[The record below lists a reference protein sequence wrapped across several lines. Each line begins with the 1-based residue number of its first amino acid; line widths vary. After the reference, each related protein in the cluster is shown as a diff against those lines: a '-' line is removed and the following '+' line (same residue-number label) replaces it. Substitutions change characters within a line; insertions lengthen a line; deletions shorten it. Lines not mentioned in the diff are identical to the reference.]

1 MATLLKKVSQ
11 NLQRTQSGQLVSG
24 AAPIPTQELAA
35 QAGMPAAPTTPGG
48 VAMLGGTPDQAKM
61 AGTTPQKQTA
71 LRQSTDQVT
80 TLQSAQADK
89 QARTAQTSEE
99 QDMAERTLAAKQAFG
114 ETQVKVS
121 QLVTAAMTT
130 PADTS
135 KVQLKAPTDFKP
147 ATGYDQPK
155 VDSAFTAAVNIT
167 KQLMQGTTKADDPK
181 VQQAINALRM
191 SLGNTDLAGSSEQ
204 IKAMNAAITAAAQKQ
219 IETEGSQA
227 AATNVADIEKMGA
240 AALLPQLLPDVPPE
254 QQRQMMADILGV
266 TPEQI
271 DTMTVAQLDQA
282 VKVMEEQGDRSSTDI
297 ARSKSLAGQ
306 AELEELS
313 AQEQDLSAAGVTAYE
328 QELDTLGSS
337 LENADVIN
345 VLGEDMSLEKVLS
358 DDFLVGKIKEYL
370 TAAPGSDLRKKM
382 EADPNMKGLVN
393 FMNGYSKVL
402 TDAVASLEKAG
413 AANVDIQTSNVNV
426 GKFGEN
432 KLPDSIMEKIYPNWG
447 KLADA
452 KYKKD
457 KLVGAISALPKEQ
470 QAGVVQDITT
480 IVSDPKYKELIPQFA
495 DLFAKID
502 VAKLF
507 KGPKGGRMVDALVGN
522 ISKRQDIDKNK
533 NNADYLVDTYF
544 SGAGGTK
551 DLQAF
556 VAQETDRALLGLGTD
571 SITSKLLDTDG
582 DGRLDSD
589 IGTRLYKNLSDDVS
603 DADSISD
610 VIKGGTV
617 NPKHQLNTAGMTPEQ
632 QVVLSHLGG
641 PNIKKKGLQAAVLDS
656 LNLSGKID
664 FGADLEGLMAGDAL
678 DFTTEKDMTDRSRQ
692 LIFERFGSVPDLNYL
707 ESLKSIPLSD
717 YKKNP
722 GVANRI
728 NASIAVRKYVDAINA
743 GQRPDAAW
751 TDKVMKLLAGTG
763 NFTSQHGKKEA
774 FQGSGQQIDLSALST
789 NFVPGQG

>member
-11 NLQRTQSGQLVSG
+11 NLQRTQSGQLVAG
-24 AAPIPTQELAA
+24 ASPLPTQELAA

-71 LRQSTDQVT
+71 LRQSTDQVN
-80 TLQSAQADK
+80 TLQEATADK
-89 QARTAQTSEE
+89 KARTAQTSEE

-135 KVQLKAPTDFKP
+135 KVQLNAPADFKP
-147 ATGYDQPK
+147 AAGYDKPK

-167 KQLMQGTTKADDPK
+167 KQLMQGKTKADDPK

-254 QQRQMMADILGV
+254 QQRQTMADILGV

-337 LENADVIN
+337 LENADIIN
-345 VLGEDMSLEKVLS
+345 VLGEDMTLEKVLS

-402 TDAVASLEKAG
+402 TDAVSSLEKAG

-426 GKFGEN
+426 GKFGDS

-452 KYKKD
+452 KYKKE
-457 KLVGAISALPKEQ
+457 KLVAALARMPKEQ
-470 QAGVVQDITT
+470 QASIVQDITT
-480 IVSDPKYKELIPQFA
+480 IVSDAKYKELIPQFA
-495 DLFAKID
+495 DLVALD
-502 VAKLF
+502 VNHLF
-507 KGPKGGRMVDALVGN
+507 KGEKGNRMVDRLVGN
-522 ISKRQDIDKNK
+522 ITKRQDIDKNK
-533 NNADYLVDTYF
+533 NNVDYLVDTYF
-544 SGAGGTK
+544 SGASGTK

-556 VAQETDRALLGLGTD
+556 VDQESDRALLGLGTD
-571 SITSKLLDTDG
+571 NITSKLLDTDG
-582 DGRLDSD
+582 DGKLDSD
-589 IGTRLYKNLSDDVS
+589 VGSRLYKGLSDDVR
-603 DADSISD
+603 DADSVGD

-617 NPKHQLNTAGMTPEQ
+617 NPKHQLNTSGMSPEQ

-641 PNIKKKGLQAAVLDS
+641 PNIKKNGLQAAVLDS
-656 LNLSGKID
+656 LNLNGKID
-664 FGADLEGLMAGDAL
+664 FDTDLQGLMAGDAL
-678 DFTTEKDMTDRSRQ
+678 DFTTEADMTDRSRQ
-692 LIFERFGSVPDLNYL
+692 LIFERFGNVPDLNYL

-728 NASIAVRKYVDAINA
+728 NASIEIRKFVDAMNA
-743 GQRPDAAW
+743 GQQPDAAW
-751 TDKVMKLLAGTG
+751 TERVIKLLAGTG
-763 NFTSQHGKKEA
+763 NFTSSFGNPETFKSPSE
-774 FQGSGQQIDLSALST
+774 QIDMSSLST
-789 NFVPGQG
+789 SFVPGQG